1 MGLYAEL
8 KDGYLDDVYSAASKQ
23 LDDCKQDLSFIKKPT
38 ELGDY
43 ARYIQALRMC
53 KGRASKIT
61 LEFDPMVIKQRLNDK
76 YKDIIDTHINR
87 EVVINEKYT
96 AMVEEKVAELTNV
109 AKEYNQ
115 GVRDE
120 FDAQNKVYV
129 ELEEKRKVLTQYA
142 DEIVGVCADYG
153 ITTTDVDIDNS
164 SFTVEE
170 LGDIYDEYIKYLGKS
185 KNHMNIVA
193 EIRRKVPDIKTQ
205 GIILGSILLLALTPL
220 RYGIAGAVLYL
231 IIRTQLKAEEKLK
244 YFSVLLGLLYNIKP
258 LEMGFQSSIDE
269 TQFVSEEVDLD
280 NDENL
285 QKIAD
290 DWQNELNSLD
300 QADPNLQLDEEKA
313 KMTND
318 YPELVAEIKT
328 LETDFKADQ
337 EEFIKE
343 VNDLIVK
350 AQAEFEEK
358 KANVKLLGQ
367 DVQESVVFNTKF
379 KLGCQNGVLEE
390 VYDIGL
396 SNIIIKP
403 SEDKTLLRKFIQV
416 LFANALCNVR
426 PTNISTILYDPN
438 NSCQDLISFYNDEL
452 QRFIALETDKLE
464 DILKDLKAVAEK
476 NLRDMRGQTIN
487 EFNEEAERINKTPK
501 DYKLLVVLSQPK
513 KIEEDEALREFMKY
527 SAKLGVFVW
536 VVSNI
541 DVEGVKVFN
550 KPFEGVKNP
559 YDIEEGVFGHMV
571 ADTLVKAMES
581 TKSPALFW
589 KDFVDIA
596 IPEKDIWT
604 GNAGS
609 DIELYP
615 GFWEGDPTMYK
626 PFTVGNEGNVHM
638 IGVGGTGAG
647 KSVFLNH
654 LICCIARKYHPK
666 EVELWLADFKGVEF
680 KAYLS
685 SEERPFMLPHIKAC
699 MCTSDGDY
707 ATSVFKALR
716 NMSDGRNDDMKAI
729 GVKNL
734 PSWRAKV
741 STLIGQEKPQALLEL
756 HKKDPSYNPIWTED
770 DIWPRV
776 LFVCDEFQVIFE
788 KADTNNLTSIKAD
801 ITQLAKVARASG
813 VHIFFT
819 SQSMKKTLSADILQQ
834 FTLRF
839 ALRCDKEV
847 SQEILGTS
855 KASDIKEKNGY
866 LIVKSLG
873 MTNEEQRKYRT
884 PFLNDSPPKTG
895 GLSEFHQ
902 VIKSIYDRAVNEGFK
917 FRDVITYE
925 ESTTHK
931 VEEIDEVYRNVS
943 GIPDSGM
950 MLLGMRMTYDVNK
963 APDNIV
969 LTPVNNSHVFSAFSD
984 TEDKVNFYKTIM
996 QNIKN
1001 HREQGTVFINSQV
1014 SDLHYLCELDQ
1025 DVSEDLLP
1033 FSNEKVD
1040 VGTLIQMFKS
1050 IYETRVQSK
1059 DRTPAY
1065 YILIGWDKANGFGVD
1080 RDSSL
1085 TSAMASLLQKCGE
1098 FNMHFIF
1105 INTICGQIP
1114 MSVMDACFYKVCGK
1128 VDETTSSNLMNSRI
1142 ASKVDENFSNGYM
1155 YINRGGEIKRA
1166 KIYKYNITREIKK
1179 TEFVM

>member
-1 MGLYAEL
+1 MSLYTEL
-8 KDGYLDDVYSAASKQ
+8 KDEYLNDVYDAAGKK
-23 LDDCKQDLSFIKKPT
+23 LDECKQDLEFIKKPT

-43 ARYIQALRMC
+43 ARYIQALKMC
-53 KGRASKIT
+53 KGRAAKIT

-76 YKDIIDTHINR
+76 YKNIVDEHINR

-96 AMVEEKVAELTNV
+96 AMVEEKVASLTNEAV
-109 AKEYNQ
+109 EHNQ
-115 GVRDE
+115 SVRADFDE
-120 FDAQNKVYV
+120 QNRVYV

-142 DEIVGVCADYG
+142 DEIVNVCAEYG

-170 LGDIYDEYIKYLGKS
+170 LGGIYDEYIKYLSKT
-185 KNHMNIVA
+185 KNHMNVIT
-193 EIRRKVPDIKTQ
+193 EFRKRFPDVMTQ
-205 GIILGSILLLALTPL
+205 GGILLGFLLLALTPI
-220 RYGIAGAVLYL
+220 RYGIAGAILYL
-231 IIRTQLKAEEKLK
+231 IVRTQLKTEEKLK

-258 LEMGFQSSIDE
+258 LEMGFQSDIDE
-269 TQFVSEEVDLD
+269 SKLVSEEVDLD
-280 NDENL
+280 NDEEMKVIEEEW
-285 QKIAD
+285 QK
-290 DWQNELNSLD
+290 ELDALDKEDPSLE
-300 QADPNLQLDEEKA
+300 LEKDKA
-313 KMTND
+313 EMTND
-318 YPELVAEIKT
+318 YPELLAEIKT
-328 LETDFKADQ
+328 LEMDFKNDQ
-337 EEFIKE
+337 VEFITSVSE
-343 VNDLIVK
+343 LIEK
-350 AQAEFEEK
+350 AQKEFEEK

-367 DVQESVVFNTKF
+367 EVQESVVFNTKF

-396 SNIIIKP
+396 NNIIIKP
-403 SEDKTLLRKFIQV
+403 SSDKVALRKFIQV

-426 PTNISTILYDPN
+426 PTNLTAILYDPN
-438 NSCQDLISFYNDEL
+438 NSCQDLISFYTDEL
-452 QRFIALETDKLE
+452 QRFIELETDKLE
-464 DILKDLKAVAEK
+464 EILKGLKATAEK

-487 EFNEEAERINKTPK
+487 EFNMEAERINKTPK

-513 KIEEDEALREFMKY
+513 KLEEDEALREFMKY

-550 KPFEGVKNP
+550 TPFEGVRNP
-559 YDIEEGVFGHMV
+559 YDIEEGAFGHMV
-571 ADTLVKAMES
+571 AETLVKAIET
-581 TKSPALFW
+581 TKSPALMW
-589 KDFVDIA
+589 QDFVSVA
-596 IPEKDIWT
+596 IPDKEIWS
-604 GNAGS
+604 GDAS
-609 DIELYP
+609 KDIELFP

-680 KAYLS
+680 KAYLAN
-685 SEERPFMLPHIKAC
+685 EERPFMLPHIKAC

-716 NMSDGRNDDMKAI
+716 NMSDGRNDDMKAV

-741 STLIGQEKPQALLEL
+741 STLIGQPKPKALLEL
-756 HKKDPSYNPIWTED
+756 HKDEPSYNPIWTED

-788 KADTNNLTSIKAD
+788 KADSNNLTSIKAD

-819 SQSMKKTLSADILQQ
+819 SQSMKKTLSPDILQQ

-855 KASDIKEKNGY
+855 KASDIKERNGY

-873 MTNEEQRKYRT
+873 MSNEEQRKYRT

-902 VIKSIYDRAVNEGFK
+902 VIKSIYERAVAEGFK

-931 VEEIDEVYRNVS
+931 VEEIDDVYNNVS

-950 MLLGMRMTYDVNK
+950 FLLGMRMTYDVNK

-969 LTPVNNSHVFSAFSD
+969 LTPVNNSHIFSAFSD

-996 QNIKN
+996 RNLSN
-1001 HREQGTVFINSQV
+1001 HREKGTVFINSQV
-1014 SDLHYLCELDQ
+1014 SDLHYLCELDT
-1025 DVSEDLLP
+1025 DVNPELQHL
-1033 FSNEKVD
+1033 SNEKVD
-1040 VGTLIQMFKS
+1040 VGTLVQLFRS
-1050 IYETRVQSK
+1050 VYDNRVATK

-1065 YILIGWDKANGFGVD
+1065 YILIGWDKATGFGVE
-1080 RDSSL
+1080 RDSSI
-1085 TSAMASLLQKCGE
+1085 TSMMATLLQLCGE
-1098 FNMHFIF
+1098 YNMHFIF

-1114 MSVMDACFYKVCGK
+1114 MTVQDACYYKVCGK
-1128 VDETTSSNLMNSRI
+1128 VEEMVSSNLMGSRI
-1142 ASKVDENFSNGYM
+1142 ASKVDENFKNGYM

-1166 KIYKYNITREIKK
+1166 KIYKYDITRKISK